1 MPPEQ
6 GAMDGQNSQQAP
18 QAGSQS
24 SNIPTNG
31 RDQFN
36 RLPAELRIMVR
47 ARVPVEPP
55 RVLLVVYATGQSPT
69 DLAMVAY
76 TPGNRPITANY
87 HYDAGVMSQV
97 N

>member
-1 MPPEQ
+1 
-6 GAMDGQNSQQAP
+6 MDGQNSQQAA
-18 QAGSQS
+18 QAGRETDS
-24 SNIPTNG
+24 IPASR

-36 RLPAELRIMVR
+36 RLPAELRIMIR

-76 TPGNRPITANY
+76 APGNRPITPNY
-87 HYDAGVMSQV
+87 YYNAGVLSQV